1 MNNCTERVDA
11 AGRKVRTQRPERFQ
25 IQWRDASLDQLIPD
39 DHRVRAVWAFVE
51 SLESEPSKVV
61 SAVILSTRKF

>member
-1 MNNCTERVDA
+1 MNNSTQPVDA

-25 IQWRDASLDQLIPD
+25 IQWRDVSLDQLIPD

-51 SLESEPSKVV
+51 SLDLKPVNAKN
-61 SAVILSTRKF
+61 